1 MDTFFTAI
9 RDLLLDKDISLTAPA
24 AVNELWL
31 TPDNIRTWL
40 AGEPGS
46 SCQVHAIE
54 EINVNPHRPNYTDV
68 TALVFMVATDGS
80 EGEYLTQFTVSNQE
94 LFNALM
100 DAT

>member
-9 RDLLLDKDISLTAPA
+9 RDLLVKNDVSLTAPA

-31 TPDNIRTWL
+31 TPNNIRAQL
-40 AGEPGS
+40 SDEPGS
-46 SCQVHAIE
+46 SCQVLAIE
-54 EINVNPHRPNYTDV
+54 EINVNPHHHNHTDV
-68 TALVFMVATDGS
+68 TAVVLMADTGGS
-80 EGEYLTQFTVSNQE
+80 EGEYLTQFTVSNRE